1 MTKKPYHQIN
11 TGIDLGEFINVSEL
25 RYDGRKPDQLRPVK
39 VTRDFTINAKASVLI
54 EVGNTKVICAVSLD
68 ENLPGWMRAQNAEG
82 GWVTCEYSML
92 PSATPDRSKREAAV
106 GKLGGRTME
115 IQRLIGR
122 ALRAVIDLKKLGR
135 RQLFIDCDVI
145 QADGGTR
152 AASIT
157 GAYIALRMAVD
168 RLLEE
173 KVLKCDPINEAI
185 AAVSVGICKGV
196 PLLDLCYFE
205 DSSAE
210 VDMNV
215 VMTSS
220 GRFVEIQGTAEEQP
234 FTKEQMQQMMQLA
247 EQGITELFAIQ
258 KT

>member
-1 MTKKPYHQIN
+1 MTKPYNQIN
-11 TGIDLGEFINVSEL
+11 TGINLEGFINVAEL

-39 VTRDFTINAKASVLI
+39 FTRDFTINAKSSVLV
-54 EVGNTKVICAVSLD
+54 EMGNTKVICAVSVD
-68 ENLPGWMRAQNAEG
+68 ENLPGWMRAQNVEG
-82 GWVTCEYSML
+82 GWVTSEYSML
-92 PSATPDRSKREAAV
+92 PSATPDRSKREAAA

-152 AASIT
+152 TASIT

-168 RLLEE
+168 RLLAEN
-173 KVLKCDPINEAI
+173 VLRVDPIKDAI
-185 AAVSVGICKGV
+185 AAVSVGIFKGV

-220 GRFVEIQGTAEEQP
+220 GHLVEVQGTAEEKP
-234 FTKEQMQQMMQLA
+234 FTKDQMQQMMTLA
-247 EQGITELFAIQ
+247 EKGINELFEAQ
-258 KT
+258 KL